1 MAKHGKSTKTNYSR
15 AAALVGGAAVISAA
29 LSIGSVGAAATASA
43 KPSTNPVSHLGHV
56 VFHAEKR
63 LGRVGNHVEKQ
74 VGRAGTNAITQTGTA
89 GTNAITQTGT
99 AGSNAETQ
107 LGTAGYGLLN
117 GVGTL
122 LGGL

>member
-1 MAKHGKSTKTNYSR
+1 MARHCKATKTNYSR

-29 LSIGSVGAAATASA
+29 LSIGSLGAAATASA

-56 VFHAEKR
+56 LFHAEKR
-63 LGRVGNHVEKQ
+63 LGRVGNHVLK
-74 VGRAGTNAITQTGTA
+74 QTGTA
-89 GTNAITQTGT
+89 GTNAITQVGT
-99 AGSNAETQ
+99 AGSNAQTQ
-107 LGTAGYGLLN
+107 LGTAGFGLLN